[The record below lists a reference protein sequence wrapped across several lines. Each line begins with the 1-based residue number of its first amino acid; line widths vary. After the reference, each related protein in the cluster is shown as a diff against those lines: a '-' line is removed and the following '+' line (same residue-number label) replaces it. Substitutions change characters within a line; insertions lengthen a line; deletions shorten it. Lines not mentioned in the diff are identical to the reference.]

1 MAPDAKKP
9 AEFTRKKRARH
20 AAPPDLASSSA
31 RVTTRGMAGTGRMA
45 AAKLRQHADGE
56 EVVVDDVDGSSASVD
71 GPPPE
76 LHRRADVVAKVRN
89 CSLFCFF
96 SIAFMA
102 LIISATSNKRTSARI

>member
-1 MAPDAKKP
+1 MARDAKKP
-9 AEFTRKKRARH
+9 AEDTRKKRARH

-56 EVVVDDVDGSSASVD
+56 EVVVDGSSASVD